1 MDIAVLG
8 MGRMGQAI
16 AGRLLDGGHRVRV
29 WNRTPGKA
37 ERLVSAGAEEAGS
50 VADAVDGVDVAVTM
64 LANDAA
70 VSAVALGELR
80 TSLAAVSSYV
90 DCSTVSPALSGE
102 LAEAFPRFVAMPML
116 GAPAVVSAG
125 HAVLLV
131 GGPADRVDPLGP
143 MISSLSDT
151 VRRYDTAPQA
161 LTAKLTNNLLLL
173 SGVVALAEAFAVGRS
188 GGLTNDQLSELLGAS
203 PVVAPGLHNR
213 FDNVLTG
220 SPDGWWTAELG
231 AKDAGLA
238 LQVARAAG
246 VDLPEAEVVRHLY
259 ETAASRHPDADIS
272 VVTDLYRSGAPTT

>member
-29 WNRTPGKA
+29 WNRTTGKA
-37 ERLVSAGAEEAGS
+37 ERLVSAGAEETGS
-50 VADAVDGVDVAVTM
+50 VAEAVGGVDVAITM
-64 LANDAA
+64 LADDAA
-70 VSAVALGELR
+70 VRAVALGELR
-80 TSLAAVSSYV
+80 TALAPASSYV

-102 LAEAFPRFVAMPML
+102 LAETFPRFVAMPML
-116 GAPAVVSAG
+116 GAPAAVSAG
-125 HAVLLV
+125 QAVLLV
-131 GGPADRVDPLGP
+131 GGAPDRVDQLGP

-151 VRRYDTAPQA
+151 VRHYDTAPQA

-173 SGVVALAEAFAVGRS
+173 SGIVALAEAFAVARS
-188 GGLTNDQLSELLGAS
+188 GGLTNDQMRELLGAS

-220 SPDGWWTAELG
+220 SPDGWWTAALG

-238 LQVARAAG
+238 LDIARGAG
-246 VDLPEAEVVRHLY
+246 VDLPEAEVIRRLY
-259 ETAASRHPDADIS
+259 ETAASRYPDADIS
-272 VVTDLYRSGAPTT
+272 VVTDLYRSEASTT

>member
-29 WNRTPGKA
+29 WNRTMGKA
-37 ERLVSAGAEEAGS
+37 GQLVSAGAEEMRS
-50 VADAVDGVDVAVTM
+50 VAEAVDGVDVAITM
-64 LANDAA
+64 LANDTA
-70 VSAVALGELR
+70 VRAVALGELR
-80 TSLAAVSSYV
+80 TSLAPASSYV
-90 DCSTVSPALSGE
+90 DCSTVSPTLSGE

-125 HAVLLV
+125 QAVLLV
-131 GGPADRVDPLGP
+131 GGDADHVDPLGP
-143 MISSLSDT
+143 MISSLSNT

-188 GGLTNDQLSELLGAS
+188 GGLTNDQMSELLGAS

-220 SPDGWWTAELG
+220 SPDGWWTAALG

-238 LQVARAAG
+238 LEIARAAG

-272 VVTDLYRSGAPTT
+272 VVTDLYRREAPTT